1 MPVTVI
7 KVGGSLFDL
16 PDLGNRL
23 SHVLGQ
29 LDGSRPLIVSGGGR
43 TADLVR
49 DWDRIHNLGEER
61 AHWLAI
67 QSLTLNERLLN
78 QLLPESESVDS
89 HAAAEAA
96 WRANRIPIL
105 SAYAY
110 LSRPAAQSLEQAELP
125 AAWEV
130 TSDSIAAWITLNW
143 PAQELVLLKS
153 VDPPEVE
160 TTSEL
165 CARGL
170 VDAYFPQLADELL
183 CLRWCNLR
191 SSGETL
197 QLATV
202 TRGSSFQSRNATGPA

>member
-16 PDLGNRL
+16 PNLGNRL

-29 LDGSRPLIVSGGGR
+29 LDGSRPLIISGGGR

-78 QLLPESESVDS
+78 QLLPESEWVDS

-96 WRANRIPIL
+96 WRANRVPIL

-110 LSRPAAQSLEQAELP
+110 LSRPANSSLEHMELP

-130 TSDSIAAWITLNW
+130 TSDSIAAWITLTW
-143 PAQELVLLKS
+143 PADELVLLKS
-153 VDPPEVE
+153 VDLPDTV
-160 TTSEL
+160 TTDDLSAQE
-165 CARGL
+165 L
-170 VDAYFPQLADELL
+170 VDPYFPKLADSLP

-191 SSGETL
+191 SSEETL
-197 QLATV
+197 QLVTV

>member
-23 SHVLGQ
+23 SHVLGL
-29 LDGSRPLIVSGGGR
+29 LDGSRPLIISGGGR

-78 QLLPESESVDS
+78 QLLPESEWVDS

-110 LSRPAAQSLEQAELP
+110 LSRPADPSLEQAELP

-130 TSDSIAAWITLNW
+130 TSDSIAAWITLTW

-153 VDPPEVE
+153 VDLPEVE
-160 TTSEL
+160 TASEL
-165 CARGL
+165 AARGF
-170 VDAYFPQLADELL
+170 VDAYFPQLADELP

-191 SSGETL
+191 SSEETL